1 MYMHVHTCMFLD
13 THMYMHMLTTIQIF
27 AQMYYTCKSYNNGVG
42 VDPIYMESNSYVS
55 RGEPVTVGITNLR

>member
-1 MYMHVHTCMFLD
+1 
-13 THMYMHMLTTIQIF
+13 MYMHMLTTIQIF